1 MLLGLFGGIA
11 FAGFFAVG
19 LGYQPTAGRIDYGMM
34 LVSAISFH
42 GVGLLWLNWFLRDHE
57 VSWITALGLGSRRL
71 LLALSLGLLTGI
83 VGFFVCHQVGGLVT
97 AILSR
102 FEVQPE
108 LQITVQ
114 ALRTNA
120 SLAWI
125 VAFGVIS
132 IILAPLVEEFIFRGL
147 LFPILKQLGFVKL
160 AWWGTSLLFA
170 LIHFNLHAFLPLTVL
185 ALMLTWLYDRTD
197 NLLAPILAHSAF
209 NAVNFALTV
218 QTGAFS
224 SAGATP

>member
-57 VSWITALGLGSRRL
+57 MSWITALGLGSRRL
-71 LLALSLGLLTGI
+71 LLALSLGLLTG
-83 VGFFVCHQVGGLVT
+83 VLGFFVCHQVGGLVT

-125 VAFGVIS
+125 IAFGVIS
-132 IILAPLVEEFIFRGL
+132 IILAPLVEEFIFRG
-147 LFPILKQLGFVKL
+147 L